1 MGPWRIKKIKKNRVE
16 QSKENEEINNDKDE

>member
-16 QSKENEEINNDKDE
+16 QSKKNEEINNDKDE